1 MFHLLYQASNPGA
14 RNDVIPPRTHR
25 VSIVAATDLALSIC
39 HLASLI
45 IFFMYMSC
53 LSKQLTLLDCKGTI
67 LEYFMSLAHSRVLC
81 ESKFSTYVF
90 G

>member
-14 RNDVIPPRTHR
+14 RNDVLPPRTHR

-45 IFFMYMSC
+45 IFFYVHV
-53 LSKQLTLLDCKGTI
+53 LSVQAAD
-67 LEYFMSLAHSRVLC
+67 SP
-81 ESKFSTYVF
+81 
-90 G
+90 